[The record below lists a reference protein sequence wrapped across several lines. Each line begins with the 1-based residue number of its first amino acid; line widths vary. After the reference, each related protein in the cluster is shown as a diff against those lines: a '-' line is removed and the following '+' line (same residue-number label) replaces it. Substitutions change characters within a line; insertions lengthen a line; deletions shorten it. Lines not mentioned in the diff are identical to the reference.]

1 MSFFADFDLTK
12 TFYLNL
18 SNQLDISH
26 PIYGVLFTV
35 SKFHDNYNVTLS
47 EYLSSDASF
56 SLCIINET
64 AVHSNL
70 NNHPLIGNYYLKV
83 YNTLI
88 DVSDIY
94 IYDPSYCTVGHLL
107 DISFDEIESGE
118 ISTQYIIDS
127 INTLCPDLKIIQ
139 GINPLPATHIPT
151 SVPLTPIV
159 TTPLTYFSEEQMLAY
174 NPTMN
179 TLPQPVIDTSFTLL
193 LDTSSVVMDVSKVFL
208 YVTTTPMDVSGMV
221 GVDVSNVVTYL
232 PGVVVNI
239 SGTIVDASGVLYDA
253 SGVEVDLSGVA
264 INITALIDDIF
275 GIELEISG
283 IRVDI
288 SGVTYDISG
297 IDVDVGVDIDVSG
310 DLLDTH

>member
-1 MSFFADFDLTK
+1 MSFFTDFDLTK

-83 YNTLI
+83 YNNLI

-107 DISFDEIESGE
+107 DVSFDEIESGE

-139 GINPLPATHIPT
+139 GINPSPAIHIP
-151 SVPLTPIV
+151 SPVPLTPIV
-159 TTPLTYFSEEQMLAY
+159 TPPLTYFSEEQMLAF
-174 NPTMN
+174 NSTMN
-179 TLPQPVIDTSFTLL
+179 TLPQPEFDQSSNHHL

-208 YVTTTPMDVSGMV
+208 VVSTTQLDISGMV

-239 SGTIVDASGVLYDA
+239 SGTIVDASGV
-253 SGVEVDLSGVA
+253 EVDLSGVA
-264 INITALIDDIF
+264 INITALIDDIS
-275 GIELEISG
+275 GIELDISG

-297 IDVDVGVDIDVSG
+297 IDVDIGVDIDVSG
-310 DLLDTH
+310 DAVDTT